1 MGLLYFFNQ
10 PENEIFTAIK
20 VAFFATCH
28 YLCFPE
34 KPAIHGRLIKI
45 FQATVPFL
53 CSLKKPE

>member
-45 FQATVPFL
+45 FQDTVP
-53 CSLKKPE
+53 KKPE